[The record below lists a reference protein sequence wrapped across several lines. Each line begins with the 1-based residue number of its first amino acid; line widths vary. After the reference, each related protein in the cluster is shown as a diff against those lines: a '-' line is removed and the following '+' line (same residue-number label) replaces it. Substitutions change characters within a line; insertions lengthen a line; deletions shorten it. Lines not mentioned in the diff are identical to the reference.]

1 MAEEPNELTDRI
13 ERQRESISAT
23 VDEIENRI
31 SPSRIAARRT
41 YRMKRT
47 VVDWK
52 DRLMGN
58 DEPDYPWNRSM
69 AYSGM
74 YQGSES
80 EHHGLRERAA
90 GAAETAQHAPEA
102 IRRQT
107 QGNPFAAGV
116 IALGAGW
123 LTASLLPETRSER
136 RVMQKIQPGLE
147 SAARTVRDEATEL
160 AGELREPAKQAVGEV
175 TERGREAGE
184 QLAADTRSAAQKN
197 PT

>member
-69 AYSGM
+69 ASTGM
-74 YQGSES
+74 WES
-80 EHHGLRERAA
+80 SNTEHQGLRERAA
-90 GAAETAQHAPEA
+90 ESAQHAPEA

-136 RVMQKIQPGLE
+136 RVVQKIQPGLE

-175 TERGREAGE
+175 TDRGREAGE
-184 QLAADTRSAAQKN
+184 QLAAETRSAAQKN

>member
-1 MAEEPNELTDRI
+1 
-13 ERQRESISAT
+13 
-23 VDEIENRI
+23 
-31 SPSRIAARRT
+31 
-41 YRMKRT
+41 MKRT

-58 DEPDYPWNRSM
+58 DEPDYPWDRSM
-69 AYSGM
+69 TSSGM
-74 YQGSES
+74 WQGSDS
-80 EHHGLRERAA
+80 EHRGLRERAS
-90 GAAETAQHAPEA
+90 GVAESAQHAPGA

-147 SAARTVRDEATEL
+147 DAARTVRDEATEL
-160 AGELREPAKQAVGEV
+160 VGELREPAKEAVEEV
-175 TERGREAGE
+175 TQRGREAGE
-184 QLAADTRSAAQKN
+184 QLAADARSAAHNN

>member
-69 AYSGM
+69 ASSGM
-74 YQGSES
+74 YQGYES
-80 EHHGLRERAA
+80 EHHGLR
-90 GAAETAQHAPEA
+90 ETAQHAPEA

-147 SAARTVRDEATEL
+147 SAARTVRDEASEL